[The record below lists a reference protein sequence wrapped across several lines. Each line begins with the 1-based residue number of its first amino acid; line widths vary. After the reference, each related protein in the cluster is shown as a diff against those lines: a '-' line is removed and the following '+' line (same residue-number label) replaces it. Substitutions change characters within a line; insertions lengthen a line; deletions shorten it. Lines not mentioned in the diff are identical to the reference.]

1 MWAYTV
7 SVLEAMDFD
16 PMEYT
21 ESRISRLEQEVAAL
35 KTTAYFAQTAKEA
48 SLECVV
54 NMSQKSACEDAPS
67 HAAQD
72 HWLSEQDSAGL
83 VEKIGGP
90 PPMTLE
96 EFINKHRA
104 AFTA

>member
-1 MWAYTV
+1 MEIDAKQDRKRGRWRRMWGYTV
-7 SVLEAMDFD
+7 NLLEAMDFG

-72 HWLSEQDSAGL
+72 HWLSEQ
-83 VEKIGGP
+83 
-90 PPMTLE
+90 
-96 EFINKHRA
+96 
-104 AFTA
+104 AFDWSG